1 MARSRQQRSPLGK
14 ASVGTALVLMAVGGV
29 VAFAVEPSDQVAEYV
44 ELFDLGLILI
54 WSGIL
59 LMAAQVWMHRP
70 QQPRRRRPDEGPDQ
84 WYEHD
89 VHRPGYEGQTQRFPT
104 VRDR

>member
-1 MARSRQQRSPLGK
+1 MPRPPHQNPLGK

-29 VAFAVEPSDQVAEYV
+29 LSFAVEPSDEVAEYV
-44 ELFDLGLILI
+44 DVFDLGLILI

-59 LMAAQVWMHRP
+59 LMAAQVFVHRP
-70 QQPRRRRPDEGPDQ
+70 RRPRPRTDAGPDE
-84 WYEHD
+84 WYEND
-89 VHRPGYEGQTQRFPT
+89 VHRPGYEGQTQRFPS